1 MQKKESMSKFLNIIL
16 KVCFVA
22 IIGITALSLTSCNSK
37 KAKGVR
43 EDFVYLEDGVFKIND
58 EIFYP
63 IMLNY
68 KVDVRKI
75 GDDVVISPAR
85 YYEKDKIY
93 ESNTKEEINQQ
104 FSNHVEL
111 MKELG
116 FNTIRICLD
125 VVGKDDDG
133 VYFWSS
139 DEAAAIY
146 LKDYQKKI
154 NEGIA
159 GVLDVAASHG
169 MKVMLLLKPPFEKE
183 LEDFCISV
191 FKHFADNPTIFAYDL
206 MNEPLYFDLEPN
218 RTKQDAVNIVKHW
231 KELLTRYSPNHL
243 FTIGFSEPIEV
254 FEWDPSVMPVDFV
267 QIHTYHPLRIPN
279 EIWWYSKYIGKP
291 WIIGETALPSDNDS
305 ISYDLQALFVKEV
318 YQYIIDCGGI
328 GFGWWEFQ
336 DHINPGLNFEAN
348 YPGLLNHDG
357 TTTTKNGKEIVG
369 TLKPA
374 AYEFKNLHELKPQEI
389 TRPVNYFNMLGYEN
403 YVIKGKIISGNKPVE
418 GAVIRG
424 WNNNWKV
431 GLNTYSDE
439 NGDFTLV
446 SNDSC
451 VHFEISA
458 PGLEKVKF
466 NSKNLNLQYKRADG
480 KEHDFSDLENVMLE
494 YHKISFYPYMKNDST
509 LFDFNEDMFN
519 KAKFETDMGTIELK
533 KM

>member
-1 MQKKESMSKFLNIIL
+1 MTKNIKIIL
-16 KVCFVA
+16 KVCF
-22 IIGITALSLTSCNSK
+22 IILISLTTLFLTNCNSIK
-37 KAKGVR
+37 TNEIRK
-43 EDFVYLEDGVFKIND
+43 DFVYLEDDVFKIND
-58 EIFYP
+58 EIFFP
-63 IMLNY
+63 LMLNY

-75 GDDVVISPAR
+75 NSDVVISPAK
-85 YYEKDKIY
+85 YYENDEIF

-125 VVGKDDDG
+125 VVGKDDKG
-133 VYFWSS
+133 IYFWSS

-146 LKDYQKKI
+146 LKECQEAI
-154 NEGIA
+154 NNGIA
-159 GVLDVAASHG
+159 DMLDIAASYD
-169 MKVMLLLKPPFEKE
+169 MKIMILFKPPFEKE

-191 FKHFADNPTIFAYDL
+191 FKRFSDNPTIFAYDL
-206 MNEPLYFDLEPN
+206 MNEPLYFDSEPN

-231 KELLTRYSPNHL
+231 KELLAQYSPNHL
-243 FTIGFSEPIEV
+243 FTIGFSEPIEI
-254 FEWDPSVMPVDFV
+254 FEWDPSVLPVDFV

-305 ISYDLQALFVKEV
+305 IRYDLQALFVKEV

-357 TTTTKNGKEIVG
+357 ITTTKNGKEIIG

-374 AYEFKNLHELKPQEI
+374 AYEFEKLHELKPKEAV
-389 TRPVNYFNMLGYEN
+389 RPVNYFNMLGYEN
-403 YVIKGKIISGNKPVE
+403 YVIKGKIISKNKPVE

-439 NGDFTLV
+439 NGNFTLV

-458 PGLEKVKF
+458 PGLKKVKF
-466 NSKNLNLQYKRADG
+466 DSDRLNLKYKRVDG
-480 KEHDFSDLENVMLE
+480 KEHDFSDLENVNLE
-494 YHKISFYPYMKNDST
+494 YHKISFYPFLKNDTT
-509 LFDFNEDMFN
+509 LFEFKEDMFN
-519 KAKFETDMGTIELK
+519 KVKFEADMGIVKL
-533 KM
+533 

>member
-1 MQKKESMSKFLNIIL
+1 MNKNLNNIL

-22 IIGITALSLTSCNSK
+22 LISSTMLFLTNCNSTK
-37 KAKGVR
+37 TDEIC
-43 EDFVYLEDGVFKIND
+43 EDFVYIEDDVFKIND
-58 EIFYP
+58 EIFFP
-63 IMLNY
+63 LMLNY

-75 GDDVVISPAR
+75 GNDVVISPAK
-85 YYEKDKIY
+85 YYENDKIF

-125 VVGKDDDG
+125 VVGKDDKG
-133 VYFWSS
+133 VYFGSS
-139 DEAAAIY
+139 DGAIY
-146 LKDYQKKI
+146 LKEYQDQI
-154 NEGIA
+154 NNGIA
-159 GVLDVAASHG
+159 DMLDVVKSHD
-169 MKVMLLLKPPFEKE
+169 MKVMLLLKPPFDKE
-183 LEDFCISV
+183 VEDFCISV
-191 FKHFADNPTIFAYDL
+191 FKRFADNPTIFAYDL

-231 KELLTRYSPNHL
+231 KKLLSQYSPNHL
-243 FTIGFSEPIEV
+243 FTIGFSEPIEI
-254 FEWDPSVMPVDFV
+254 FEWDPSILPVDFV

-279 EIWWYSKYIGKP
+279 EIWWYSKYVGKP

-305 ISYDLQALFVKEV
+305 ISYDLQARFVKEV
-318 YQYIIDCGGI
+318 YQHIIDCGGI

-357 TTTTKNGKEIVG
+357 ITTTKSGKEIVG

-374 AYEFKNLHELKPQEI
+374 AFEFEKLHQLKPQKS

-403 YVIKGKIISGNKPVE
+403 YVIKGKIISDKKPVE

-424 WNNNWKV
+424 WNQYWKV
-431 GLNTYSDE
+431 GMNTYSDE
-439 NGDFTLV
+439 NGNFTLY

-458 PGLEKVKF
+458 PELEKVKF
-466 NSKNLNLQYKRADG
+466 DSRNLNLKYKRIDG

-494 YHKISFYPYMKNDST
+494 YHKISFYPFMKNDT
-509 LFDFNEDMFN
+509 VLFEFNGDLFN
-519 KAKFETDMGTIELK
+519 KAKFETDMGTIELRK
-533 KM
+533 

>member
-1 MQKKESMSKFLNIIL
+1 MNKNLNNIL

-22 IIGITALSLTSCNSK
+22 LISSTMLFLTNCNSTK
-37 KAKGVR
+37 TDEIC
-43 EDFVYLEDGVFKIND
+43 EDFVYIEDDVFKIND
-58 EIFYP
+58 EIFFP
-63 IMLNY
+63 LMLNY

-75 GDDVVISPAR
+75 GNDVVISPAK
-85 YYEKDKIY
+85 YYENDKIF

-125 VVGKDDDG
+125 VVGKDDKG
-133 VYFWSS
+133 VYFGSS
-139 DEAAAIY
+139 DGAIY
-146 LKDYQKKI
+146 LKEYQDQI
-154 NEGIA
+154 NNGIA
-159 GVLDVAASHG
+159 DMLDVVKSHD
-169 MKVMLLLKPPFEKE
+169 MKVMLLLKPPFDKE
-183 LEDFCISV
+183 VEDFCISV
-191 FKHFADNPTIFAYDL
+191 FKRFADNPTIFAYDL

-231 KELLTRYSPNHL
+231 KKLLSQYSPNHL
-243 FTIGFSEPIEV
+243 FTIGFSEPIEI
-254 FEWDPSVMPVDFV
+254 FEWDPSILPVDFV

-279 EIWWYSKYIGKP
+279 EIWWYSKYVGKP

-305 ISYDLQALFVKEV
+305 ISYDLQARFVKDV

-357 TTTTKNGKEIVG
+357 ITTTKSGKEIVG

-374 AYEFKNLHELKPQEI
+374 AFEFEKLHQLKPQKS

-403 YVIKGKIISGNKPVE
+403 YVIKGKIISDKKPVE

-424 WNNNWKV
+424 WNQYWKV
-431 GLNTYSDE
+431 GMNTYSDE
-439 NGDFTLV
+439 NGNFTLY

-458 PGLEKVKF
+458 PELEKVKF
-466 NSKNLNLQYKRADG
+466 DSRNLNLKYKRIDG

-494 YHKISFYPYMKNDST
+494 YHKISFYPFMKNDT
-509 LFDFNEDMFN
+509 VLLEFNGDLFN
-519 KAKFETDMGTIELK
+519 KAKFEADMGTIELRK
-533 KM
+533 